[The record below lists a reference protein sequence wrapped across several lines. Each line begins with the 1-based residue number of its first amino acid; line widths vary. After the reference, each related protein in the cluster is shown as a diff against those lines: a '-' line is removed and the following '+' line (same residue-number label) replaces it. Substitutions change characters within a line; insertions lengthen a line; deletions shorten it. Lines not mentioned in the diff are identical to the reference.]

1 MTGEFSRLLLR
12 DVIQPPIRYA
22 LYAYWVLPFS
32 YAFWNLG
39 HPTLNDLKRSQA
51 LGRPTGSEAPLRL
64 RCTSQA
70 LGRPT
75 AGGPLQTEGAS
86 QALRRLSSSK
96 ASHRQEAAHRQETPL
111 RL

>member
-51 LGRPTGSEAPLRL
+51 LGRP
-64 RCTSQA
+64 
-70 LGRPT
+70 
-75 AGGPLQTEGAS
+75 
-86 QALRRLSSSK
+86 QALRRLSGSD
-96 ASHRQEAAHRQETPL
+96 APL
-111 RL
+111 RLWGAPQQEAPYRQKAPLRL